1 MGAHGSLRHLVANN
15 QLNGLTGGVETVTV
29 SDGKASKDQAQFGGE
44 FSKVRQQRSGPVV
57 FDVVVEL
64 KPKQLNEW
72 TVIFDVQKAVDKI
85 LTGKTYQAQLRRR
98 DPHSGVMSVELVQ
111 N

>member
-1 MGAHGSLRHLVANN
+1 MILQIFEKVTNRFVTY
-15 QLNGLTGGVETVTV
+15 LT
-29 SDGKASKDQAQFGGE
+29 Q
-44 FSKVRQQRSGPVV
+44 VRQQRSGPVV

-85 LTGKTYQAQLRRR
+85 LTGKKYQAQVRRR
-98 DPHSGVMSVELVQ
+98 DPASGEMSVELVQ